1 MEEPVTQPATTAG
14 TTSTPLQATG
24 TGQQTGGEHPVRVNP
39 LYVPHSPHP
48 FATAPSTA
56 SPSWSLAEILTE
68 MRRLLMYFICIPFFG
83 E

>member
-1 MEEPVTQPATTAG
+1 MWLGAGAGAGRTRVKESTVEEPVTQPATTAG

-48 FATAPSTA
+48 FATAPIHGLSVLVL
-56 SPSWSLAEILTE
+56 S
-68 MRRLLMYFICIPFFG
+68 
-83 E
+83 